1 VLFHVNR
8 FPISVR
14 QEDGDR
20 FCKTANFQS
29 GWICPAFY
37 FQSASHL
44 VQWKEFDTVLNPL
57 SLQTMATLA
66 LPDTN
71 QLSES
76 GIDFVDEPL
85 FESLLKRT
93 VTTRIDAGHIREII
107 AKSKNKEALT
117 LEETAALLNA
127 DEPEFIE
134 QIFDTARQLKKDVY
148 GNRIV
153 LFAPLYIGNYCMND
167 CAYCGFRRSNPD
179 AVRRT
184 LTTEELLEQI
194 RNMLKMGHKRTIA
207 VFGEHPNYG
216 PEYIA
221 ECVRQ
226 IYSVRYQNSSIRRIN
241 INAAPLSHEGYRIVK
256 AAGIGTYQIFQE
268 TYHHATFAKMHPAGT
283 RKANYMWR
291 LDAVARAIESGCDD
305 VGIGALFGLA
315 DWKFEALGLV
325 SHALHLMEHD
335 RIGPHTISFP
345 RLRPASGVSIKEIEE
360 HHHVGD
366 DDFLRL
372 IAVLRLSVPY
382 TGLIITAREPAPLR
396 KKALGFGVSQIDAG
410 GRIEIG
416 GYVEA
421 GDAQTQAA
429 LPQVLEREQFELG
442 DVRPLDEVIRQL
454 LNDGY
459 IPSFCTAC
467 YRLGRTGEIFM
478 EYAKPGFI
486 QNMCTPNAL
495 LTLQEYLTDFA
506 SPETK
511 SAGETLLQKETALL
525 PEGKRR
531 LEVLD
536 RLERICNT
544 HDRDLYF

>member
-1 VLFHVNR
+1 MEVH
-8 FPISVR
+8 
-14 QEDGDR
+14 
-20 FCKTANFQS
+20 T
-29 GWICPAFY
+29 
-37 FQSASHL
+37 
-44 VQWKEFDTVLNPL
+44 
-57 SLQTMATLA
+57 
-66 LPDTN
+66 LPDTT
-71 QLSES
+71 QLSEN
-76 GIDFVDEPL
+76 GVDFIDEPL
-85 FESLLKRT
+85 FETLLKRSAEPGY
-93 VTTRIDAGHIREII
+93 IKEII

-127 DEPEFIE
+127 DIHADAPELIE

-153 LFAPLYIGNYCMND
+153 LFAPIYIGNYCMND

-184 LTTEELLEQI
+184 LTTEELHTQI
-194 RNMLKMGHKRTIA
+194 RNMLQLGHKRTIA
-207 VFGEHPNYG
+207 VFGEHKNYS

-226 IYSVRYQNSSIRRIN
+226 IYSVQLHTHPNPNLRPNPSLHASPSPMPEGEKTTSSIRRVN

-256 AAGIGTYQIFQE
+256 ESGIGTYQVFQE
-268 TYHHATFAKMHPAGT
+268 TYHHATYARMHPAGT
-283 RKANYMWR
+283 RKADYLWR
-291 LDAVARAIESGCDD
+291 LDSPARAIESGCDD
-305 VGIGALFGLA
+305 VGLGALFGLA
-315 DWKFEALGLV
+315 NWKLEVLGLV
-325 SHALHLMEHD
+325 AHAIFLMKHY

-345 RLRPASGVSIKEIEE
+345 RIRPASGVNRKE
-360 HHHVGD
+360 VAQCDVSD
-366 DDFLRL
+366 DEFLRM
-372 IAVLRLSVPY
+372 IAILRLAVPY
-382 TGLIITAREPAPLR
+382 TGLIVTAREPAPLR

-410 GRIEIG
+410 TRLEIG

-421 GDAQTQAA
+421 GDAQTQ
-429 LPQVLEREQFELG
+429 VLEKEQFEQG
-442 DVRPLDEVIRQL
+442 DVRPLDEVIQQL
-454 LNDGY
+454 VNDGY

-511 SAGETLLQKETALL
+511 SAGEALIQREIAEL
-525 PEGKRR
+525 PEGDRR
-531 LEVLD
+531 SNIVNRLD
-536 RLERICNT
+536 RIRNT
-544 HDRDLYF
+544 GDRDLYF